1 MTHKYTSSGERPQP
15 KGKVIDI
22 GGATSY
28 YDGKLDAI
36 IDIGEPL
43 AKSTHKFIGNIDEPE
58 IWEKVLAH
66 VKKFGKWDYAI
77 CTHTLEDINNAPY
90 AIKQIEQIA
99 KAGIIIVPSKYRE
112 LSRFSGS
119 FRGFIHH
126 RWIFDIRDNEI
137 LALPKINYIEDEYF
151 NKAETELPN
160 KEELH
165 ITWENKIPL
174 KTWNSNEVT
183 DESLKQLYKDL
194 I

>member
-1 MTHKYTSSGERPQP
+1 MTFKYTSSGERPNP

-28 YDGKLDAI
+28 LDGKLDAI
-36 IDIGEPL
+36 IDITEPKS
-43 AKSTHKFIGNIDEPE
+43 KSTYKFIGNIDEPE
-58 IWEKVLAH
+58 IWEKVKAH
-66 VKKFGKWDYAI
+66 VKQNGKWDYAI

-99 KAGIIIVPSKYRE
+99 KAGLIIVPSKYRE
-112 LSRFSGS
+112 LSRFSGN
-119 FRGFIHH
+119 FRGYIHH
-126 RWIFDIRDNEI
+126 RWIFDIRNGEI

-160 KEELH
+160 KEEL
-165 ITWENKIPL
+165 IIEWENTIPCS
-174 KTWNSNEVT
+174 TWNSSQVN
-183 DESLKQLYKDL
+183 DEQLKQIYKDL